1 MRKYHYNQILY
12 YNYMGDNNSTSIN
25 DLPTDPAGG
34 GSIGGNVSFSANE
47 KISTTQPTNTNQPS
61 MSLDQSTIAQIVNG
75 LQQASSSGLT
85 QLQSRDIP
93 RTTETLTQDEQIQPN
108 YIPQTSNHDYI
119 KENEDNED
127 IINNYNKNTEH
138 DNGLDQLYDEFQT
151 PLLLAILYFLF
162 QLPIFKKYLYHYIP
176 ALFSKDGNTNLYGFV
191 FTSGLFGFIYYMLS
205 KTMVNFNKF

>member
-1 MRKYHYNQILY
+1 
-12 YNYMGDNNSTSIN
+12 MGDNSTSIN

-47 KISTTQPTNTNQPS
+47 KISNTQPTNTNQPS

-119 KENEDNED
+119 KENEE
-127 IINNYNKNTEH
+127 K
-138 DNGLDQLYDEFQT
+138 
-151 PLLLAILYFLF
+151 
-162 QLPIFKKYLYHYIP
+162 
-176 ALFSKDGNTNLYGFV
+176 
-191 FTSGLFGFIYYMLS
+191 
-205 KTMVNFNKF
+205 